1 MSGISTAEHTPTSS
15 ALASRPLI
23 IPEKLRAERW
33 IGAGVFVAACAY
45 LCLFVRYTSLD
56 PDEGIILQGAQRIL
70 HGQVLYRDY
79 FSFYTPGSYYF
90 LAAIFRIFVDS
101 FFVARAT
108 LVVYGGLFAV
118 FAYWMARRTCSRNN
132 SLLIAYLAIV
142 TCLPWRF
149 MVLHNWDSTLW
160 LCASLYCAVQFV
172 RTPSRLLAFG
182 TGSLA
187 CVTFLFEQ
195 SKGAG
200 LFLGLVLG
208 FVILKR
214 MQRTAS
220 WCKGTYGIAFAAG
233 FLLPLGLTLAYFGGH
248 HSLSALWHD
257 WLWPLHH
264 YSTANKV
271 PYGYSDWSDQAR
283 RTLFGS
289 GNRIETLIV
298 LVAVS
303 PCFILPVLPIL
314 GVLLLVRWTVLAKR
328 KRLSPDR
335 TAYYVLV
342 GSSIAGS
349 LLAVIAVR
357 ANIIHFVYL
366 TPLLYLV
373 LAWIIDGTDIEA
385 SIVRS
390 MRPVLAMGVF
400 VVFTATGMAL
410 LISNRNAKSVVETRR
425 GTIRTAQLDQMFPY
439 LQDHVAPGEK
449 IFVYPYFP
457 LAYYLTATFNPTRYE
472 YLQPGMHTHQQ
483 DLDAMK
489 ELEVDHT
496 AVVLFEPSFYDK
508 ISTSWPNTPL
518 SSLAYD
524 PVADYILSR
533 YHPCANLVSG
543 AGSRFL
549 FMLRNGSVCPSGLQS
564 AGRPLEVS
572 RLPYVS
578 VSHND

>member
-1 MSGISTAEHTPTSS
+1 MSSIAAVEKRPTSS
-15 ALASRPLI
+15 APPNRPLVIPEELAS
-23 IPEKLRAERW
+23 ERW
-33 IGAGVFVAACAY
+33 IAAGVFLASCAY
-45 LCLFVRYTSLD
+45 LCLFVRYTLLD

-70 HGQVLYRDY
+70 HGQVLYRDF

-90 LAAIFRIFVDS
+90 LAVIFWIFGDS

-108 LVVYGGLFAV
+108 LVAYGGIFAV
-118 FAYWMARRTCSRNN
+118 FAYWMARRTCSRNR

-160 LCASLYCAVQFV
+160 LCASIYCAVQFV
-172 RTPSRLLAFG
+172 RSPSRFLAFG
-182 TGSLA
+182 IGSLA
-187 CVTFLFEQ
+187 CITFLFEQ

-200 LFLGLVLG
+200 LFCGLVLG
-208 FVILKR
+208 FVILR
-214 MQRTAS
+214 CIQRTAP
-220 WCKGTYGIAFAAG
+220 WCKRRYGIAFAAG
-233 FLLPLGLTLAYFGGH
+233 LLLPMGLTLAYFSGQ
-248 HSLSALWHD
+248 HSLSALWSD

-264 YSTANKV
+264 YSAVNKV

-289 GNRIETLIV
+289 NNRIETLIA
-298 LVAVS
+298 LFTVS

-314 GVLLLVRWTVLAKR
+314 GLLLLVYWTVFAQR
-328 KRLSPDR
+328 ERLSPDR
-335 TAYYVLV
+335 SAYYVLV
-342 GSSIAGS
+342 SSSIAGS
-349 LLAVIAVR
+349 LVSVMAVR

-373 LAWIIDGTDIEA
+373 FAWIIDGTDINA

-390 MRPVLAMGVF
+390 IRPALAMGIF

-410 LISNRNAKSVVETRR
+410 LISNRNARSVVETRR
-425 GTIRTAQLDQMFPY
+425 GVIRTADPDQMFPY
-439 LQDHVAPGEK
+439 LQDHVAAGEN

-457 LAYYLTATFNPTRYE
+457 LGYYLTATFNPTRYE
-472 YLQPGMHTHQQ
+472 YLQPGMHTHDQ
-483 DLDAMK
+483 DLQAMK
-489 ELEVDHT
+489 EVEADHT
-496 AVVLFEPSFYDK
+496 AAVLFEPSFYDK

-518 SSLAYD
+518 SSLASD
-524 PVADYILSR
+524 PVADYILSH

-549 FMLRNGSVCPSGLQS
+549 FMLRDGATCPIDPQG
-564 AGRPLEVS
+564 AGRSPEVS
-572 RLPYVS
+572 RLSRVS
-578 VSHND
+578 VSHNE

>member
-1 MSGISTAEHTPTSS
+1 MSSIRTVEQEPTGSS
-15 ALASRPLI
+15 LASPPLI
-23 IPEKLRAERW
+23 IPEKLPAERW
-33 IGAGVFVAACAY
+33 IAAGIFVAACAY

-70 HGQVLYRDY
+70 HGQVLYRDF

-90 LAAIFRIFVDS
+90 LAVIFRVFGGS

-108 LVVYGGLFAV
+108 LVVYGGFFAV

-182 TGSLA
+182 IGSLA

-208 FVILKR
+208 FVILKCI
-214 MQRTAS
+214 QRTAP
-220 WCKGTYGIAFAAG
+220 WYKETYGIAFAAG
-233 FLLPLGLTLAYFGGH
+233 FLLPLGLTLAYFGEH
-248 HSLSALWHD
+248 HSLPALWHD

-289 GNRIETLIV
+289 GNRVETLIV

-314 GVLLLVRWTVLAKR
+314 GLLLLVYWTVLAQR
-328 KRLSPDR
+328 GRLSPDR
-335 TAYYVLV
+335 TAHYVLV
-342 GSSIAGS
+342 SSSIAGS
-349 LLAVIAVR
+349 LLSVVAVR

-366 TPLLYLV
+366 TPLVYLA

-390 MRPVLAMGVF
+390 MRPVLAMGIF

-425 GTIRTAQLDQMFPY
+425 GAIRTAEMDRMFPY
-439 LQDHVAPGEK
+439 LQDHVAAGEK

-457 LAYYLTATFNPTRYE
+457 LGYYLTATVNPTRYE
-472 YLQPGMHTHQQ
+472 YLQPGMHTRQQ

-489 ELEVDHT
+489 ELEADHT
-496 AVVLFEPSFYDK
+496 EVVLFEPSFYDK

-518 SSLAYD
+518 SSLASD

-533 YHPCANLVSG
+533 YHSCANLVSG

-549 FMLRNGSVCPSGLQS
+549 FMLRDGAVCPIGPQS
-564 AGRPLEVS
+564 AGRALEML
-572 RLPYVS
+572 RLSHLS
-578 VSHND
+578 VSHNE